1 MINQLII
8 IYEKITM
15 QNLGEVEIDETPR
28 FDLDSNDI
36 DPSPRW
42 IFIIFMLGISKYFTR
57 SELHFLQHLI

>member
-1 MINQLII
+1 M
-8 IYEKITM
+8 K
-15 QNLGEVEIDETPR
+15 NLGEVEIDETPR

-57 SELHFLQHLI
+57 SELDFLQHFNQLSQLSKNGPRQS